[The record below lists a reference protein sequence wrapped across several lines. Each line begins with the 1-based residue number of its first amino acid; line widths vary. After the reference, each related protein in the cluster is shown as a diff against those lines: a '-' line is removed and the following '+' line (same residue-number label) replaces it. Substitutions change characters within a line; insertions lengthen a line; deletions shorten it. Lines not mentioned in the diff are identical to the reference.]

1 MSATKI
7 RVVIADDHPIFARG
21 LSQILTA
28 DPCVEVIAEAADGEA
43 ALQCI
48 QALLPDVAVLDVD
61 MPKKDGFEIV
71 RELQQERL
79 PVATIFLTM
88 HKNETVFNA
97 ALDLGVQGYVL
108 KDAALTE
115 VVASVKAVAAGENF
129 VSPALST
136 FMLGRHRRTKAFL
149 AHQPNLA
156 ELSRAERCILQL
168 IAGAKTSV
176 EIARELHVSVRT
188 VEHHRANICTK
199 LDIHGSNALLRFAVE
214 HRSELI

>member
-7 RVVIADDHPIFARG
+7 RVVIADDHPVFCRG
-21 LSQILTA
+21 LRQVLTA
-28 DPCVEVIAEAADGEA
+28 DQCVDVIAETADGEA

-48 QALLPDVAVLDVD
+48 RALLPDVAVLDID

-71 RELQQERL
+71 RDLQREKL
-79 PVATIFLTM
+79 PVAAIFLTM
-88 HKNETVFNA
+88 HKNEALFNA

-115 VVASVKAVAAGENF
+115 VVGSVKAVAAGENF

-136 FMLGRHRRTKAFL
+136 FVLGRHRRTKVFL
-149 AHQPNLA
+149 AHRPNLA
-156 ELSRAERCILQL
+156 ELSRSERCILQL
-168 IAGAKTSV
+168 IAGAKTSA

-188 VEHHRANICTK
+188 VEHHRANICAK
-199 LDIHGSNALLRFAVE
+199 LDIHGSNGLLRFAVE
-214 HRSELI
+214 HRSELA

>member
-1 MSATKI
+1 
-7 RVVIADDHPIFARG
+7 
-21 LSQILTA
+21 
-28 DPCVEVIAEAADGEA
+28 VIAEASDGEIV
-43 ALQCI
+43 LQYI

-61 MPKKDGFEIV
+61 MPKNDGFEVV
-71 RELQQERL
+71 RAMQQKKL
-79 PVATIFLTM
+79 PVATIFLTL
-88 HKNETVFNA
+88 HKNQTIFNA

-115 VVASVKAVAAGENF
+115 VVDAVKAVSSGENF

-136 FMLGRHRRTKAFL
+136 FMLGRYRRVKAFL

-168 IAGAKTSV
+168 IAEAKTSP
-176 EIARELHVSVRT
+176 EIASELHVSVRT

-214 HRSELI
+214 HRSELT